1 MDGKMMNIY
10 MLTIYIMHGSYG
22 DVMVSHD
29 L

>member
-1 MDGKMMNIY
+1 MDAKRVNMY

-22 DVMVSHD
+22 DVTMSHD